1 MKSGDRV
8 KWKYIHHLNSR
19 SEVVKT
25 KYGEYI
31 RKIVKYKGR
40 HQLAM
45 VQFDGNK
52 RVSRVP
58 HCELEYER
66 RNSNERRN

>member
-1 MKSGDRV
+1 MKSGDRI
-8 KWKYIHHLNSR
+8 KWEYIHHLNNR
-19 SEVVKT
+19 SKVVKV
-25 KYGEYI
+25 KCGEYI
-31 RKIVKYKGR
+31 GMIRHTSKYKGR

-58 HCELEYER
+58 HCELEYGEKK
-66 RNSNERRN
+66 

>member
-1 MKSGDRV
+1 MKAGDRIQ
-8 KWKYIHHLNSR
+8 WEYIHHLNSR
-19 SEVVKT
+19 SKVVKT
-25 KYGEYI
+25 KCGVYI
-31 RKIVKYKGR
+31 GQIRHTVKYKGR

-58 HCELEYER
+58 HCELELIEDK
-66 RNSNERRN
+66 EDA

>member
-1 MKSGDRV
+1 MKSGDRIKWGV
-8 KWKYIHHLNSR
+8 KYGKYI
-19 SEVVKT
+19 
-25 KYGEYI
+25 GQI
-31 RKIVKYKGR
+31 RHTVKYKGR

-58 HCELEYER
+58 HCELELIEEEDE
-66 RNSNERRN
+66 NNT

>member
-1 MKSGDRV
+1 MKSGDRI
-8 KWKYIHHLNSR
+8 KWGKKYGKYI
-19 SEVVKT
+19 
-25 KYGEYI
+25 GQI
-31 RKIVKYKGR
+31 RHTVKYKGR

-58 HCELEYER
+58 HCELELIEDK
-66 RNSNERRN
+66 EDG